1 MEMFIIT
8 TIVAVVLALM
18 TFSLV
23 KIGIS
28 VSNNLDEL

>member
-1 MEMFIIT
+1 MEMLISF
-8 TIVAVVLALM
+8 TIVALVLALM

-28 VSNNLDEL
+28 VSNNPD

>member
-1 MEMFIIT
+1 MEMLIT
-8 TIVAVVLALM
+8 FTIVALVLALM

-28 VSNNLDEL
+28 VSNNPD

>member
-1 MEMFIIT
+1 MLIIF
-8 TIVAVVLALM
+8 TIVALVLALM

-28 VSNNLDEL
+28 VSNNPD

>member
-1 MEMFIIT
+1 MLIT
-8 TIVAVVLALM
+8 FTIVALALALM

-28 VSNNLDEL
+28 VSNNPD

>member
-1 MEMFIIT
+1 MLIT
-8 TIVAVVLALM
+8 FTIVALVLALM

-28 VSNNLDEL
+28 VSNNPD